1 VRDTTEGPTP
11 ETRIANR
18 AADDTDDTAAGQ
30 PAADARTRMRLRRY
44 SAGERFDD
52 RPRIDESPRR

>member
-30 PAADARTRMRLRRY
+30 PAADPRTRRRLRRY
-44 SAGERFDD
+44 AAGERLGDQ
-52 RPRIDESPRR
+52 PRIDESPRR